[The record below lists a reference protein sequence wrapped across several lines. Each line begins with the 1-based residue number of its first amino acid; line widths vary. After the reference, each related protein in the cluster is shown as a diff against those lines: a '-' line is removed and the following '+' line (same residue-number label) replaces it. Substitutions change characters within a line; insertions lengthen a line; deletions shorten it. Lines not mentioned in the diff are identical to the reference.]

1 MTSISSTSY
10 QYQSPL
16 TMLQNELTSEVS
28 NGTISSSDESALSS
42 ALTDINNALQSDT
55 SSSPPSPTDMKT
67 KIDDL
72 IAQEVQNGKLTS
84 DQATELQS
92 LFANAFQGGPGGSGG
107 PGGPG
112 GAGGPPPGGPGGP
125 AGGASDSQSSSSSD
139 SDSSSSSTSTSSTD
153 SSSSSDSSSG
163 SSAINLLQ
171 DFLQLLRDSTTITAN
186 YGANGQTTSVNSASI
201 VNYQS

>member
-1 MTSISSTSY
+1 MTSISSTSF
-10 QYQSPL
+10 QPQSPL

-28 NGTISSSDESALSS
+28 NGTISSSDQSALSS
-42 ALTDINNALQSDT
+42 ALTDINSALQSDT
-55 SSSPPSPTDMKT
+55 SSSPPSPSDMKT
-67 KIDDL
+67 KIDGL

-84 DQATELQS
+84 DQATELQN
-92 LFANAFQGGPGGSGG
+92 LFSNAFQSG

-125 AGGASDSQSSSSSD
+125 GGASDSQSASSSSD
-139 SDSSSSSTSTSSTD
+139 GDSSSSSSSSSSAD

-171 DFLQLLRDSTTITAN
+171 DFLKLLRDSTTITAN
-186 YGANGQTTSVNSASI
+186 YGANGQTTSVSSASI

>member
-42 ALTDINNALQSDT
+42 ALTDINSALQSDT

-84 DQATELQS
+84 DQATELQN

-107 PGGPG
+107 SG

-125 AGGASDSQSSSSSD
+125 GGPSGASDSQSSSSTD
-139 SDSSSSSTSTSSTD
+139 SDSSSSSSSTSSAD
-153 SSSSSDSSSG
+153 SSSSTDGSSG
-163 SSAINLLQ
+163 SSEINLLQ
-171 DFLQLLRDSTTITAN
+171 DFLKLLRDSTTITAN